1 MDLSLYFM
9 CDNPVLKLSGGLVH
23 HIYRRGKPRFLAAL
37 FILETDKESTLN
49 YDGLNLPFRY
59 IRGDGMEHLY
69 VLIMRDIIDRSTTTK
84 LNQFLEEA
92 AQYYVTC
99 MSALDH
105 KKYGKKGSMA
115 FLNSYNDFMPE
126 VTLLELSAASSFVLF
141 YPAGISTFKNVE
153 EASQF
158 LIKELH
164 YNEGLMEEACVN
176 VLAPQK
182 LKD

>member
-1 MDLSLYFM
+1 MDLSLYFI
-9 CDNPVLKLSGGLVH
+9 CDNPLLKLSGGLVH

-59 IRGDGMEHLY
+59 IRGDGMEQLF

-84 LNQFLEEA
+84 FNQFLEET
-92 AQYYVTC
+92 AQYYLTC
-99 MSALDH
+99 MSTQDH
-105 KKYGKKGSMA
+105 KKYGKKGFLA
-115 FLNSYNDFMPE
+115 FLNPYNDYMPE
-126 VTLLELSAASSFVLF
+126 VTLLELSKANSFVLF
-141 YPAGISTFKNVE
+141 YPAGVSTFKSVE
-153 EASQF
+153 DASQF

-164 YNEGLMEEACVN
+164 YNKGLMEKACVN

-182 LKD
+182 GED

>member
-1 MDLSLYFM
+1 MDLSLYFI
-9 CDNPVLKLSGGLVH
+9 CDSPIFKLSGGLLH

-37 FILETDKESTLN
+37 FILDTEKESTLN

-59 IRGDGMEHLY
+59 IRGDGMEHLL
-69 VLIMRDIIDRSTTTK
+69 VLIMRDIIDRSNTTK
-84 LNQFLEEA
+84 LNQFLQEA

-105 KKYGKKGSMA
+105 KKYGKKGSLA
-115 FLNSYNDFMPE
+115 FLNPYNDFMPE
-126 VTLLELSAASSFVLF
+126 VTLLELSATSSFVLF
-141 YPAGISTFKNVE
+141 YPAGNRTFKSME
-153 EASQF
+153 DASQF

-164 YNEGLMEEACVN
+164 YNEELMEEACLN

-182 LKD
+182 GKD

>member
-9 CDNPVLKLSGGLVH
+9 CDSPILKLSGGLVH

-59 IRGDGMEHLY
+59 IRGDGMENLF
-69 VLIMRDIIDRSTTTK
+69 VLIMRDIIDRSNTTK

-92 AQYYVTC
+92 AHYYVTC

-105 KKYGKKGSMA
+105 KKYEKKCSLA
-115 FLNSYNDFMPE
+115 FLNQYNDFMPE

-141 YPAGISTFKNVE
+141 YPAGISTFKTAE

-164 YNEGLMEEACVN
+164 YNEGLMEVAYVN

-182 LKD
+182 GKG

>member
-1 MDLSLYFM
+1 VDLSLYFI
-9 CDNPVLKLSGGLVH
+9 CDSPIFKLSGGLLH

-37 FILETDKESTLN
+37 FILDPYKESALN

-59 IRGDGMEHLY
+59 VRGDGQEHLF
-69 VLIMRDIIDRSTTTK
+69 VLIIRDIIDRTTTTK
-84 LNQFLEEA
+84 LNQFLQEA
-92 AQYYVTC
+92 AHYYVSC
-99 MSALDH
+99 LSAQDQ
-105 KKYGKKGSMA
+105 KKYEKKSSWA
-115 FLNSYNDFMPE
+115 YLSQYNDFMPE

-141 YPAGISTFKNVE
+141 YPAGISTFKSIE
-153 EASQF
+153 DASEY

-182 LKD
+182 PKD

>member
-1 MDLSLYFM
+1 M
-9 CDNPVLKLSGGLVH
+9 CDSPILKLSGGLVQ

-59 IRGDGMEHLY
+59 IRGDGMEHLF

-84 LNQFLEEA
+84 LNQFLQEA

-105 KKYGKKGSMA
+105 KKYGKKGALA
-115 FLNSYNDFMPE
+115 FLNPYNDFMPE

-141 YPAGISTFKNVE
+141 YPAGVSTFKSME
-153 EASQF
+153 DASQF
-158 LIKELH
+158 LITELH
-164 YNEGLMEEACVN
+164 YNEVLMEEACAN

-182 LKD
+182 LKG

>member
-9 CDNPVLKLSGGLVH
+9 CDSPILKLSGSLVH

-37 FILETDKESTLN
+37 FILDAVKESTLN

-59 IRGDGMEHLY
+59 IRGDGMEHLC

-99 MSALDH
+99 MSTLDH
-105 KKYGKKGSMA
+105 NKYGKKGSMA
-115 FLNSYNDFMPE
+115 FLNPYNDYMPE
-126 VTLLELSAASSFVLF
+126 VTFLELSAANSFVLF
-141 YPAGISTFKNVE
+141 YPAGVSTFKNVE

-164 YNEGLMEEACVN
+164 YNEALMEEACVN

>member
-1 MDLSLYFM
+1 MDLSLYFI
-9 CDNPVLKLSGGLVH
+9 CDNPLLKLSGGLLH

-37 FILETDKESTLN
+37 FIVETDKESTLN

-69 VLIMRDIIDRSTTTK
+69 VLVMRDITDRSTTTK

-92 AQYYVTC
+92 ARYYLTC
-99 MSALDH
+99 LNTVDNE
-105 KKYGKKGSMA
+105 KYGKKSSMA
-115 FLNSYNDFMPE
+115 FFNPYNDYLPE
-126 VTLLELSAASSFVLF
+126 VTLLELSAANSFVLF
-141 YPAGISTFKNVE
+141 YPAGVSTFKSVK

-164 YNEGLMEEACVN
+164 YNEGLMEKACIN

-182 LKD
+182 DKG